1 MPKLSLLRGRLLRGW
16 ALSQPRAASW
26 VFQRQLSPHC
36 HLFWYFVP
44 AMLAVI
50 MMLSITD
57 GIFDS
62 DCTLLTI
69 KHPIEKWKCRV
80 INIK

>member
-1 MPKLSLLRGRLLRGW
+1 MGLCPSPEWLPGY
-16 ALSQPRAASW
+16 
-26 VFQRQLSPHC
+26 FQRWLSPHC

-57 GIFDS
+57 GISDS

-69 KHPIEKWKCRV
+69 KHPIEKWKCLV
-80 INIK
+80 INMK

>member
-1 MPKLSLLRGRLLRGW
+1 MDWAFCPGLERLPGYFW
-16 ALSQPRAASW
+16 
-26 VFQRQLSPHC
+26 RQLSLYF

-57 GIFDS
+57 GISDS

-69 KHPIEKWKCRV
+69 KHPIEKWKCWV

>member
-1 MPKLSLLRGRLLRGW
+1 MNGAFCPGQERLHEYFWKR
-16 ALSQPRAASW
+16 
-26 VFQRQLSPHC
+26 LSPRF

-44 AMLAVI
+44 VMLAVI
-50 MMLSITD
+50 MVLSITD
-57 GIFDS
+57 GISDS

>member
-1 MPKLSLLRGRLLRGW
+1 MNGAFCPGQERLHEYFWKR
-16 ALSQPRAASW
+16 
-26 VFQRQLSPHC
+26 LSPRF
-36 HLFWYFVP
+36 HLLWYFVP
-44 AMLAVI
+44 VMLAVI
-50 MMLSITD
+50 MVLSITD
-57 GIFDS
+57 GISDS

>member
-1 MPKLSLLRGRLLRGW
+1 MDWAFCPGLERLPGYFW
-16 ALSQPRAASW
+16 
-26 VFQRQLSPHC
+26 RQLSPYF

-57 GIFDS
+57 GISDS

-69 KHPIEKWKCRV
+69 KHPIEKWKCWV